1 MSKTQKDTQ
10 IININDTEYNVDDLS
25 PEQVA
30 LVNHVMDLDRKL
42 NSARFN
48 VTQLEGGRMFF
59 MNQLEIALE
68 DNTSEGSQEDESE

>member
-1 MSKTQKDTQ
+1 MSKTQKEAQT
-10 IININDTEYNVDDLS
+10 IEINGESYNVDDLS

-42 NSARFN
+42 SSARFN

-59 MNQLEIALE
+59 MGQLEASLSKPE
-68 DNTSEGSQEDESE
+68 EVQEAA

>member
-1 MSKTQKDTQ
+1 MSKTQKEAQMID
-10 IININDTEYNVDDLS
+10 INGESYNVDDLS

-42 NSARFN
+42 SSARFN

-59 MNQLEIALE
+59 MSQLEASLSKPE
-68 DNTSEGSQEDESE
+68 EVQEAA